1 MEEAYIMG
9 FNGGFEQGK
18 LICSTP
24 RTLTTYTSLMKSG
37 QSKSQ
42 SKNS

>member
-18 LICSTP
+18 LIAALP
-24 RTLTTYTSLMKSG
+24 EL
-37 QSKSQ
+37 
-42 SKNS
+42 